1 MKVLIAVL
9 LILTVSPLCHA
20 EVAELVLGAVPTY
33 ARFAFDFGQP
43 LPDITL
49 VQVTFEGAGGHQC
62 IFFNSP
68 STNESVDYPFDVSID
83 LEAGLATFYAPMDQ
97 AYTTTQM
104 LLLTDDATWESLA
117 DGVGTITFS
126 PYHTGPET
134 NNFSITACGFD
145 PCTVTAAIIKVT
157 YGNEVP
163 VEERSWSGLK
173 ALFR

>member
-1 MKVLIAVL
+1 MKVLIAIL
-9 LILTVSPLCHA
+9 LCLSVSTLCHA
-20 EVAELVLGAVPTY
+20 EFLELELGPVPTH
-33 ARFAFDFGQP
+33 APFAFDFGHP
-43 LPDITL
+43 LPDITQ
-49 VQVTFEGAGGHQC
+49 VEVTFEGAGGHQC

-68 STNESVDYPFDVSID
+68 GTNESVDYPFDVSID

-104 LLLTDDATWESLA
+104 LLLPDDATWESLA
-117 DGVGTITFS
+117 DGAGMITFS

-145 PCTVTAAIIKVT
+145 PCTVTAATIRVT

-163 VEERSWSGLK
+163 VEDSSWSGFK